1 MPKGKKE
8 KLDPFV
14 AKAAIILVIGSITPM
29 LDSTM
34 VNVAIKSITAD
45 FKGTMTVVQW
55 VITGY
60 MLAMGIATPIS
71 GWANDRFGGKRVYI
85 FSLIAF
91 FAGSVLTAFSWDIGS
106 MIVFRLI
113 QGLGAGL
120 MVPTTLNLLVQI
132 SGGKQLGQLMS
143 YISIPSALGPI
154 LGPVLGGVIVNS
166 LGWRWIFYVNVPVIL
181 IAILLA
187 AKGLPKDKLSGHKG
201 ALDWIGISMISP
213 AFAIL
218 IYGISQISS
227 YGGIASSAVFAPL
240 MIGIVL
246 MAAFVVYALRKK
258 STPVVDIRLFR
269 SRNFSVCGILFFLS
283 GLIINGSMLLFPL
296 YYQQV
301 RGESAFYAGLLL
313 IPQSI
318 GMLATQSWFGTLT
331 DRIGSRWIVL
341 ASLII
346 TVLGTIPFAFADG
359 STNQVLLAAALL
371 IRGAGIGGLLIPI
384 MASAYIGIEEN
395 HVPDA
400 STATRILQTI
410 GGAFGPAI
418 LATVVQT
425 QLTVHQTMKAA
436 QAEAEAYNA
445 AFRWSIAFAA
455 VAVIPAFFLP
465 LKNTPKIKPVPQANG
480 NKQ

>member
-1 MPKGKKE
+1 MSKEKKE
-8 KLDPFV
+8 KLDPIV
-14 AKAAIILVIGSITPM
+14 ARAAIILVIGSITPL

-34 VNVAIKSITAD
+34 VNVAIQSISVD
-45 FKGTMTVVQW
+45 FKCTMSVLQW

-71 GWANDRFGGKRVYI
+71 GWANNRFGGKQVYL
-85 FSLIAF
+85 FSLITF
-91 FAGSVLTAFSWDIGS
+91 FAGSVLTALSWDIGS
-106 MIVFRLI
+106 LIVFRLI
-113 QGLGAGL
+113 QGLAAGL

-154 LGPVLGGVIVNS
+154 LGPVLGGVIVNG

-187 AKGLPKDKLSGHKG
+187 VKGLPKDKISEHKG
-201 ALDWIGISMISP
+201 TLDWIGISMLSP

-227 YGGIASSAVFAPL
+227 YGGITNSVVFVPL
-240 MIGIVL
+240 MISIVL
-246 MAAFVVYALRKK
+246 MAAFIFYALCKK
-258 STPVVDIRLFR
+258 SAPVVDIRLFR
-269 SRNFSVCGILFFLS
+269 SRNFSVCSILFFLS

-301 RGESAFYAGLLL
+301 RAESAFYTGLLL

-341 ASLII
+341 TSLII

-359 STNQVLLAAALL
+359 STSQVLLAAALL

-400 STATRILQTI
+400 STVTRILQTI

-418 LATVVQT
+418 LATVIQT
-425 QLTVHQTMKAA
+425 QLTVYQTMKAA
-436 QAEAEAYNA
+436 QAEARAYNT
-445 AFRWSIAFAA
+445 AFWWSIAFAA
-455 VAVIPAFFLP
+455 IAVIPAFFLP
-465 LKNTPKIKPVPQANG
+465 KRKNVSEMKPVPQVLE
-480 NKQ
+480 Q

>member
-1 MPKGKKE
+1 MPKEEKE
-8 KLDPFV
+8 KLDPLV
-14 AKAAIILVIGSITPM
+14 TRAAIILVIGSITPL

-34 VNVAIKSITAD
+34 VNVAIQSISVD
-45 FKGTMTVVQW
+45 SKCTMSVIQW

-71 GWANDRFGGKRVYI
+71 GWANKRFGGKRVYI
-85 FSLIAF
+85 FSLITF
-91 FAGSVLTAFSWDIGS
+91 FAGSVLTALSWDIGS
-106 MIVFRLI
+106 LIVFRLI

-120 MVPTTLNLLVQI
+120 MVPITLNLLVQI
-132 SGGKQLGQLMS
+132 SGGKQLGRLMS
-143 YISIPSALGPI
+143 YMSIPSALGPI
-154 LGPVLGGVIVNS
+154 LGPVLGGVIVNG

-181 IAILLA
+181 IALLLA
-187 AKGLPKDKLSGHKG
+187 VKGLPKDKISDPKG
-201 ALDWIGISMISP
+201 TLDWIGISMLSP

-227 YGGIASSAVFAPL
+227 YGEITNSAVFAPL

-246 MAAFVVYALRKK
+246 MAAFVVYALHSKG
-258 STPVVDIRLFR
+258 TPVVDLRLFR
-269 SRNFSVCGILFFLS
+269 LRNFSVCSILFFLS

-318 GMLATQSWFGTLT
+318 GMLATQNWFGKLT

-341 ASLII
+341 TSLMI

-359 STNQVLLAAALL
+359 STNQVLLAIALL
-371 IRGAGIGGLLIPI
+371 IRGAGLGGLYIPI

-400 STATRILQTI
+400 STVTRILQTI

-418 LATVVQT
+418 LATVIQT

-436 QAEAEAYNA
+436 QAEVGAYNA
-445 AFRWSIAFAA
+445 AFWWSIAFAA
-455 VAVIPAFFLP
+455 AAVIPTFFLP
-465 LKNTPKIKPVPQANG
+465 LKNTSGKKPASQADG
-480 NKQ
+480 GKQ